1 MVPEISSAMDTIFCH
16 FGSLFTL
23 LPPNNQENQNF
34 EKMKKMPGDISI
46 LHMCTINDD
55 HMMYG
60 SQPSEIPKM
69 TGSMIC
75 CHRKF
80 SGQQD

>member
-46 LHMCTINDD
+46 ISIAHVY
-55 HMMYG
+55 H
-60 SQPSEIPKM
+60 K
-69 TGSMIC
+69 
-75 CHRKF
+75 
-80 SGQQD
+80 